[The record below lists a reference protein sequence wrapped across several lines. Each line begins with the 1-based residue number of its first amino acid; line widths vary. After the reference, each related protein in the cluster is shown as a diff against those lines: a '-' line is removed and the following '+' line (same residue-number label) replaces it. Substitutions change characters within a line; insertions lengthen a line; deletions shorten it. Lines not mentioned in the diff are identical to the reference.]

1 MGERREP
8 LEHPVYRRCGG
19 AALAA
24 SSLRSRLPALKRL
37 KAIDLVV
44 ANGENSA
51 DGNGITPASAEY
63 LFDSG
68 VDVITTGNHSFRR
81 KESYELYDECETLL
95 RPANFPAAAPGRGL
109 CVVDLGRV
117 QAAVINLMGTA
128 YLESL
133 RCPFE
138 TLEELLSAPDLPKVK
153 IVDFHAEAT
162 GGEAGP
168 GLFRRREGDGPVRHP
183 HPRAHRRRL
192 PAAPGHRVSHRRGDD
207 RGHRL
212 GTGGEAGGSSS
223 ASCGQ
228 SCPPGSTLAKGPCK
242 MDCVLFACDEKTGP
256 VHRRGADDPSHK
268 PVRRPAGGAFLRG
281 F

>member
-1 MGERREP
+1 MNILCIGD
-8 LEHPVYRRCGG
+8 VVGSIGCQF
-19 AALAA
+19 
-24 SSLRSRLPALKRL
+24 LRSRLPALKRL

-51 DGNGITPASAEY
+51 DGNGITPASAEH
-63 LFDSG
+63 LLDSG

-162 GGEAGP
+162 GEKRALGFFADGKVTA
-168 GLFRRREGDGPVRHP
+168 LFGTHTHVPTADACLLP
-183 HPRAHRRRL
+183 H
-192 PAAPGHRVSHRRGDD
+192 
-207 RGHRL
+207 
-212 GTGGEAGGSSS
+212 GTGYLTDAGMTGVIDSVLGVKKEIIIGKLRTKMP
-223 ASCGQ
+223 ARFD
-228 SCPPGSTLAKGPCK
+228 LAKGPCK
-242 MDCVLFACDEKTGP
+242 MDCVLFACDEKTGLCTG
-256 VHRRGADDPSHK
+256 VERMT
-268 PVRRPAGGAFLRG
+268 LT
-281 F
+281 